1 MSRVNSKLANGSE
14 ALIPSSYNLAEV
26 ILTPSN
32 GEERDI
38 TDLCAQI
45 YIRESLYAG
54 SLQCDINILDAANVL
69 EKLKVVSGE
78 VLDLLITRRLTGGQ
92 ADEYR
97 HSFRIS
103 EVTSFA
109 KLKPGTQT
117 YVFKCISEHAYMS
130 QLKTLSKPF
139 NNVPGQLIQNICT
152 DELGIDSDE
161 LSINTE
167 TKQTITGVYPRM
179 RPMYLI
185 NWLTRRSY
193 DNGSPF
199 FFYETL
205 GQGIFFDSY
214 ENMINKKYKDE
225 SGNEISSFNTY
236 VHTPS
241 LNSTPGSEDFI
252 KDLKNKILK
261 LTTDLNMSKY
271 VDCAAGA
278 YSSTLHT
285 IDIAQKK
292 YDRFTY
298 EYGKDLKLNKNGVL
312 PSNLTFDDRAIESH
326 RESTNFYVSLNTSA
340 VSGGSNYHAPNDT
353 DMLTANAYI
362 ENMDGTVL
370 TVNIYGDFKLC
381 VGMVIECDI
390 IKSIESD
397 KSERG
402 KDLYLSGKY
411 LVTSIEHKFEDE
423 YTMQILLKKDSYI
436 ESLDTIEKI

>member
-26 ILTPSN
+26 ILTASN
-32 GEERDI
+32 GEVRDI
-38 TDLCAQI
+38 TDLCGQI
-45 YIRESLYAG
+45 SIRESLYAG

-78 VLDLLITRRLTGGQ
+78 VLDLLITRRLTDGQ
-92 ADEYR
+92 SDKYS
-97 HSFRIS
+97 HTFRIS
-103 EVTSFA
+103 EVSSYA

-117 YVFKCISEHAYMS
+117 YVLKCISEHAYMS
-130 QLKTLSKPF
+130 QLHTISKPF
-139 NNVPGQLIQNICT
+139 DNVPGQLIQNICT
-152 DELGIDSDE
+152 DVLAIDPEE

-167 TKQTITGVYPRM
+167 TKQTIKGIYPRM

-205 GQGIFFDSY
+205 GQGIHFDSY
-214 ENMINKKYKDE
+214 ENMINKE
-225 SGNEISSFNTY
+225 SHNEYMHSPFMNTT
-236 VHTPS
+236 V
-241 LNSTPGSEDFI
+241 GSEENI
-252 KDLKNKILK
+252 KQLKNKILK
-261 LTTDLNMSKY
+261 IATDLNMSKY
-271 VDCAAGA
+271 IDAANGA

-285 IDIAQKK
+285 LDIATKTYEK
-292 YDRFTY
+292 TTY

-312 PSNLTFDDRAIESH
+312 PNKLLFDDRAIESH

-353 DMLTANAYI
+353 DILTANAYI

-370 TVNIYGDFKLC
+370 TINIYGDFKLS
-381 VGMVIECDI
+381 VGMVITCNVM
-390 IKSIESD
+390 KSVDNAE
-397 KSERG
+397 SERG
-402 KDLYLSGKY
+402 KDKYLSGKY
-411 LVTSIEHKFEDE
+411 LVTSINHKFEDE
-423 YTMQILLKKDSYI
+423 YIMEVLLKKDSYI
-436 ESLDTIEKI
+436 ESLDTIEKRDR

>member
-26 ILTPSN
+26 LLTPSN
-32 GEERDI
+32 GEVRDI

-45 YIRESLYAG
+45 SIRESLYAG
-54 SLQCDINILDAANVL
+54 SLQCDINIMDAANVL

-78 VLDLLITRRLTGGQ
+78 VLDLLITRKLTDGQ
-92 ADEYR
+92 SDKYS
-97 HSFRIS
+97 HTFRIA
-103 EVTSFA
+103 EVSSFA

-130 QLKTLSKPF
+130 QLQTISKPF
-139 NNVPGQLIQNICT
+139 DNVPGALIQNICT
-152 DELGIDSDE
+152 DVLAIDPKE

-167 TKQTITGVYPRM
+167 TKQTIKGIYPRM

-205 GQGIFFDSY
+205 GQGIHFDSY
-214 ENMINKKYKDE
+214 ENMINKE
-225 SGNEISSFNTY
+225 SHNEYMHSPFINT
-236 VHTPS
+236 
-241 LNSTPGSEDFI
+241 TPGSDDHV
-252 KDLKNKILK
+252 KALKNKILK
-261 LTTDLNMSKY
+261 IATDLNMSKY
-271 VDCAAGA
+271 IDVANGA

-285 IDIAQKK
+285 LDIATKTYEK
-292 YDRFTY
+292 TTY
-298 EYGKDLKLNKNGVL
+298 EYGKDLMLNKNGVL
-312 PSNLTFDDRAIESH
+312 PTGLRLNDRVIQEH

-353 DMLTANAYI
+353 DMLKANAYI

-390 IKSIESD
+390 IKSVESD
-397 KSERG
+397 KNERG

-436 ESLDTIEKI
+436 ESLDTIEKV

>member
-26 ILTPSN
+26 KLTASN
-32 GEERDI
+32 GEVRDI

-45 YIRESLYAG
+45 SIRESIYAG

-78 VLDLLITRRLTGGQ
+78 VLDLLITRRLADGQ
-92 ADEYR
+92 SDKYS

-103 EVTSFA
+103 EVSSFA

-117 YVFKCISEHAYMS
+117 YVLKCISEHAYMS
-130 QLKTLSKPF
+130 QLKTISKPF
-139 NNVPGQLIQNICT
+139 SDVPGALIQKMCT
-152 DELGIDSDE
+152 DELKINPEE

-205 GQGIFFDSY
+205 GQGIHFDSY
-214 ENMINKKYKDE
+214 ENMINKE
-225 SGNEISSFNTY
+225 SHNEYMHSPFMNTT
-236 VHTPS
+236 V
-241 LNSTPGSEDFI
+241 GSQENI
-252 KDLKNKILK
+252 KQLKNKILK
-261 LTTDLNMSKY
+261 IATDLNMSKY
-271 VDCAAGA
+271 IDAANGA

-285 IDIAQKK
+285 LDIATKTYKK
-292 YDRFTY
+292 TTY

-312 PSNLTFDDRAIESH
+312 PSKLMFDDRAIESH

-340 VSGGSNYHAPNDT
+340 AGGGSNYHAPNDT
-353 DMLTANAYI
+353 DILTANAYI

-370 TVNIYGDFKLC
+370 TINIYGDFKLS
-381 VGMVIECDI
+381 VGMVISCNVM
-390 IKSIESD
+390 KSVDNAE
-397 KSERG
+397 SERG
-402 KDLYLSGKY
+402 KDKYLSGKY
-411 LVTSIEHKFEDE
+411 LVTSINHRFEDE
-423 YTMQILLKKDSYI
+423 YIMEVLLKKDSYI
-436 ESLDTIEKI
+436 ESLDKIEKVK